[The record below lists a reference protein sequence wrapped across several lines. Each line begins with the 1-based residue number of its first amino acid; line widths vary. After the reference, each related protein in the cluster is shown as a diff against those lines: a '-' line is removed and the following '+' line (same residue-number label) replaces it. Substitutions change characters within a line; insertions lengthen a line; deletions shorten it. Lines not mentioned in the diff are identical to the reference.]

1 MEYELEMISA
11 VTEAKRQANKEIK
24 RQMIESELEMINAE
38 TRATDSSTP
47 QASTPHAST
56 QRSLLVN
63 CVHMPPTGPM
73 DTERGMGDGMC
84 TRQNSA
90 RKTERSIGR

>member
-1 MEYELEMISA
+1 MEYELEMIKA
-11 VTEAKRQANKEIK
+11 VTEVRRQANKEIK
-24 RQMIESELEMINAE
+24 RQMIESELEMIESE

-56 QRSLLVN
+56 HRSLLVN

-73 DTERGMGDGMC
+73 DTERWMGGMVCARGKTALG
-84 TRQNSA
+84 RQ
-90 RKTERSIGR
+90 RDQ